1 MVERQPPPEQDP
13 KRAEYVEERRALV
26 DAEREAAQ
34 SFDKFMVTL
43 SAGAFGLSITFVR
56 ELTNNPQSLWLLR
69 SAWGAFGLSLCAILA
84 SFLLSQAALRRQRA
98 ILDEIEQG
106 QEDDAREKKNV
117 PATITNLLN
126 WISIAL
132 FVCGATALIAFA
144 VANYSP

>member
-1 MVERQPPPEQDP
+1 MERQPPPEQDP

-26 DAEREAAQ
+26 DAEREASQ

-56 ELTNNPQSLWLLR
+56 ELINNPQSLWLLR

-84 SFLLSQAALRRQRA
+84 SFLLSQSALRRQRV

-106 QEDDAREKKNV
+106 QEDAREKKNV

-144 VANYSP
+144 VTNYSS

>member
-1 MVERQPPPEQDP
+1 MVEQQPPPEQDP
-13 KRAEYVEERRALV
+13 KRAEYVEERRSLV

-56 ELTNNPQSLWLLR
+56 ELIDNPQSLWLLR

-84 SFLLSQAALRRQRA
+84 SFLLSQSAIRRQRT

-106 QEDDAREKKNV
+106 QEDARDKNV

-126 WISIAL
+126 WISIVL

-144 VANYSP
+144 ITNYSP